1 MVFGFGILVLAAL
14 FIAAGISGR
23 SLAEVVRGEVGRGF
37 ALADIKV
44 PAIVAAASASG
55 GTQTVSTGGTGGT
68 GGGAHSSHI
77 LEVFYDPLGYYLD
90 APDGIPGHARRVAGR
105 IGNHTD
111 HVHVG
116 GDRAWIAGY
125 VIPVLAPRFRLRVS
139 SYLRPGDS
147 DSYHRDGRA
156 VDLSG
161 SSADMMALARYLV
174 GG

>member
-1 MVFGFGILVLAAL
+1 MVAGFGILVLAAL

-44 PAIVAAASASG
+44 PTIVAAASPPGGAQTASL
-55 GTQTVSTGGTGGT
+55 VTGGTGGT
-68 GGGAHSSHI
+68 RHQDHI
-77 LEVFYDPLGYYLD
+77 LEVFYDPLNAYLD

-105 IGNHTD
+105 IGGHTD

-125 VIPVLAPRFRLRVS
+125 VIPVLAPRFHLRVS
-139 SYLRPGDS
+139 SYIRPTDS

-156 VDLSG
+156 VDLAG